1 MFPRGLL
8 VGVCIGMLAGLIY
21 GLFLFQTNSEEQL
34 VYVDGTSLSIVTEKI
49 NFKLGEEVVIKIIN
63 SGTDELT
70 FPDTSYGLIIKQLD
84 SIPIY
89 IPTSTQEISK
99 LESHEEIIF
108 TWNQLKNNNN
118 SVLEGIY
125 KITVKANTIDDKIIE
140 KIVPLKRSA
149 STQEIA
155 NVVSFLGS
163 SDASYITGQIITV
176 DGGLGLLDGFSAA
189 LKLCD

>member
-1 MFPRGLL
+1 
-8 VGVCIGMLAGLIY
+8 MLPKGLILALSL
-21 GLFLFQTNSEEQL
+21 GIIAGPIFGMILFDIGAQEQL

-49 NFKLGEEVVIKIIN
+49 NFKLGEEIVIKIIN

-70 FPDTSYGLIIKQLD
+70 FPDTSYGLVIKQLD

-108 TWNQLKNNNN
+108 TWNQLKNDNNY
-118 SVLEGIY
+118 VLEGIY

-140 KIVPLKRSA
+140 KIVTINIFK
-149 STQEIA
+149 
-155 NVVSFLGS
+155 
-163 SDASYITGQIITV
+163 
-176 DGGLGLLDGFSAA
+176 
-189 LKLCD
+189 